1 MAAMELNLAGGR
13 MVNRV
18 ARSWK
23 MRLCVLQSHSL
34 PPRFPVPPAPLRA
47 HSVFPP
53 SSLHVSLSLT
63 LPILGKYVSIYM
75 RARDRVIPCDRI
87 VPMCARSI
95 SI

>member
-1 MAAMELNLAGGR
+1 MAAMELDLAGGR

-47 HSVFPP
+47 RSVFPP
-53 SSLHVSLSLT
+53 SSLPRLPLTHAPYSSVSTCLSTCAHAIVL
-63 LPILGKYVSIYM
+63 Y
-75 RARDRVIPCDRI
+75 RATE
-87 VPMCARSI
+87 
-95 SI
+95 